1 MIVDHEETG
10 QVSQTGKDTGAPQ
23 YGAGFLDT
31 VINTVADPLFVKDR
45 AHRWVALNEAYC
57 RFMGYRREELL
68 GKSDPDFFPAPE
80 ARVFWDRD
88 DQVFAVGGEN
98 VSEELFTDSGGVTH
112 VIVTKKTVFVDEHGD
127 RFLVGVIRD
136 VTELRRAQEELIE
149 HRERLEELVRRR
161 TSELSDANAR
171 LRQEIIEHQHAET
184 ERLKLE
190 VQIQQVQKLE
200 SLGVLA
206 GGIAHDFNNLLA
218 GILGNADLA
227 LAELPQDSSARG
239 FVEET
244 KRAAIRSAG
253 LTNQMLAYSGRGRF
267 VVDVI
272 DLNALVQ
279 DLSGLLAVGTAKKV
293 ETRFEFTEPL
303 PAVEV
308 DTSQIR
314 QVVMNLLTNA
324 SEAVGEEVGTV
335 TIRTGAVI
343 LGGGPIPG
351 MVLDQALAR
360 GQYVFLEVQDTGC
373 GMTAETRS
381 RIFDPFFT
389 TKATGRGLGLAAV
402 LGIVRAH
409 RGTIT
414 VASVPGQGSTFRV
427 LLPSTERLP
436 TEVAASPGQ
445 PREKAWRGTGKVLVV
460 DDDDMLRRM
469 MTMMLEGAGLKVV
482 TAVDGRE
489 AIDVFRREAGEVA
502 LILLDLTM
510 PTMNG
515 AEALA
520 ELRAI
525 RPDIRVILT
534 SGYNEGDVV
543 VGADDFLHKPFTQKL
558 LLEKVRK
565 GLER

>member
-1 MIVDHEETG
+1 
-10 QVSQTGKDTGAPQ
+10 
-23 YGAGFLDT
+23 
-31 VINTVADPLFVKDR
+31 
-45 AHRWVALNEAYC
+45 
-57 RFMGYRREELL
+57 
-68 GKSDPDFFPAPE
+68 
-80 ARVFWDRD
+80 
-88 DQVFAVGGEN
+88 
-98 VSEELFTDSGGVTH
+98 
-112 VIVTKKTVFVDEHGD
+112 
-127 RFLVGVIRD
+127 
-136 VTELRRAQEELIE
+136 
-149 HRERLEELVRRR
+149 
-161 TSELSDANAR
+161 
-171 LRQEIIEHQHAET
+171 
-184 ERLKLE
+184 
-190 VQIQQVQKLE
+190 
-200 SLGVLA
+200 
-206 GGIAHDFNNLLA
+206 
-218 GILGNADLA
+218 
-227 LAELPQDSSARG
+227 
-239 FVEET
+239 VEEA

-303 PAVEV
+303 PSVEV
-308 DTSQIR
+308 DTAQIR

-324 SEAVGEEVGTV
+324 SEAVGDEVGTV

-360 GQYVFLEVQDTGC
+360 GRYVFLEVQDTGC
-373 GMTAETRS
+373 GMTAETRA

-389 TKATGRGLGLAAV
+389 TKSTGRGLGLAAV

-427 LLPSTERLP
+427 LLPSTERQP
-436 TEVAASPGQ
+436 TEAVASPGQ

-510 PTMNG
+510 PTMSG

-543 VGADDFLHKPFTQKL
+543 EGADDFLHKPFTQKL

-565 GLER
+565 GLEG

>member
-1 MIVDHEETG
+1 MAPSGAEV
-10 QVSQTGKDTGAPQ
+10 GAPR
-23 YGAGFLDT
+23 YGENFLNT
-31 VINTVADPLFVKDR
+31 VINTVADPIFVKDR
-45 AHRWVALNEAYC
+45 RHRWVALNGAFC

-68 GKSDPDFFPAPE
+68 GKSDPDFVPAPE
-80 ARVFWDRD
+80 ARVFWARD
-88 DQVFAVGGEN
+88 DQVFIDGGEN
-98 VSEELFTDSGGVTH
+98 VNEENFTDASGVTH
-112 VIVTKKTVFVDEHGD
+112 VIVTKKTVFTDEHGD
-127 RFLVGVIRD
+127 SFLVGVIRD
-136 VTELRRAQEELIE
+136 VTELRRTQEELIE
-149 HRERLEELVRRR
+149 HRERLEDLVRRR
-161 TSELSDANAR
+161 TSELSDANVR
-171 LRQEIIEHQHAET
+171 LREEIAERQHAEA

-190 VQIQQVQKLE
+190 MQIQQVQKLE
-200 SLGVLA
+200 SLGILA

-227 LAELPQDSSARG
+227 LSELPTDSSARG

-267 VVDVI
+267 VVDVV

-308 DTSQIR
+308 DVSQIR
-314 QVVMNLLTNA
+314 QVVMNLITNA
-324 SEAVGEEVGTV
+324 SEAIGDEVGTL
-335 TIRTGAVI
+335 TIRTGTS
-343 LGGGPIPG
+343 LWGGGLVPG
-351 MVLDQALAR
+351 MVIDEELAR
-360 GQYVFLEVQDTGC
+360 GRYVYLDVEDTGC
-373 GMTAETRS
+373 GMTPDTRL

-389 TKATGRGLGLAAV
+389 TKSTGRGLGLAAV

-414 VASVPGQGSTFRV
+414 LASEAGRGSTFRI
-427 LLPSTERLP
+427 LLPATDRHP
-436 TEVAASPGQ
+436 TEPASGPAV

-460 DDDDMLRRM
+460 DDDEMLRRM
-469 MTMMLEGAGLKVV
+469 MRMMLEGAGLEVV
-482 TAVDGRE
+482 TASDGRE
-489 AIDVFRREAGEVA
+489 AIDQFRRHPGEVA

-510 PTMNG
+510 PTMSG
-515 AEALA
+515 AEALS

-525 RPDIRVILT
+525 RPDVRVILT

-543 VGADDFLHKPFTQKL
+543 EGANDFLHKPFTQKI
-558 LLEKVRK
+558 LLEKVRR
-565 GLER
+565 GLEA